1 MTAASNR
8 CAPAVGAAEARCI
21 TVEANAASSYPF
33 TPAGCK
39 SIVEIVSVPRQAI
52 EHAIDALIDLL
63 DTADGNAVCDSGEAL

>member
-21 TVEANAASSYPF
+21 TVEASAAPSYPF

-39 SIVEIVSVPRQAI
+39 PIVETVAVPRPAI

-63 DTADGNAVCDSGEAL
+63 DTADGNANSDSGDAL